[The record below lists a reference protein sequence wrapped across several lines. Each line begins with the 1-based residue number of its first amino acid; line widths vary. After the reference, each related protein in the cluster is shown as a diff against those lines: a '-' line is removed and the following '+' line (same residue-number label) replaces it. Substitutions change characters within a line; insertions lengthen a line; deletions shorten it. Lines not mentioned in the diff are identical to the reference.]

1 MALNM
6 HRWQFVLAWQFAALT
21 LSVVTSHFIIYLK
34 KFSRWIFRKRLSSR
48 VIFTLVFAH
57 IERVYLK
64 IATKKNELERQDK
77 LSQNH
82 LIYLITFGAC
92 LLACVFLS
100 ILYRFILMICREM
113 QKWMNI
119 DFEYTATS
127 KRWEFFNGPWL
138 LFHYLLQIRFVN
150 SHNLLT
156 LPSNEGVWILYLI
169 IFNMTNWRVKYSIS
183 ILLCN

>member
-92 LLACVFLS
+92 LLVYFCLFYIVLFWWFAAKCKNEWTSISSIQQRANDESFLMALDCYFITYYKFALS
-100 ILYRFILMICREM
+100 ILTTYWRYRQTRE
-113 QKWMNI
+113 
-119 DFEYTATS
+119 FGYYT
-127 KRWEFFNGPWL
+127 
-138 LFHYLLQIRFVN
+138 
-150 SHNLLT
+150 
-156 LPSNEGVWILYLI
+156 
-169 IFNMTNWRVKYSIS
+169 
-183 ILLCN
+183 

>member
-82 LIYLITFGAC
+82 LIHLITWCLFAC
-92 LLACVFLS
+92 LCISVYSISFYFDDLPRNAKMNEHRFRVQQRANDESFLMALDCYFITYYKFALS
-100 ILYRFILMICREM
+100 ILTTYWRRRQTRE
-113 QKWMNI
+113 
-119 DFEYTATS
+119 FGYYT
-127 KRWEFFNGPWL
+127 
-138 LFHYLLQIRFVN
+138 
-150 SHNLLT
+150 
-156 LPSNEGVWILYLI
+156 
-169 IFNMTNWRVKYSIS
+169 
-183 ILLCN
+183 

>member
-64 IATKKNELERQDK
+64 IATKKKWVGKTRQTVAKSSDISYYFWC
-77 LSQNH
+77 L
-82 LIYLITFGAC
+82 FAC
-92 LLACVFLS
+92 LCIFVYS
-100 ILYRFILMICREM
+100 ILFYFDDLPRNAKMNEHRFRV
-113 QKWMNI
+113 
-119 DFEYTATS
+119 Y
-127 KRWEFFNGPWL
+127 
-138 LFHYLLQIRFVN
+138 
-150 SHNLLT
+150 
-156 LPSNEGVWILYLI
+156 SNEQT
-169 IFNMTNWRVKYSIS
+169 MRVF
-183 ILLCN
+183 

>member
-34 KFSRWIFRKRLSSR
+34 KFSRWIFRERLSSK

-64 IATKKNELERQDK
+64 IATKKIEWKDK
-77 LSQNH
+77 TNCRKIIWYIL
-82 LIYLITFGAC
+82 LLGAC

-100 ILYRFILMICREM
+100 ILQRFFWWFAAKCKNEWTSVSSLQQRANDESFLMALDCYFIT
-113 QKWMNI
+113 
-119 DFEYTATS
+119 Y
-127 KRWEFFNGPWL
+127 
-138 LFHYLLQIRFVN
+138 Y
-150 SHNLLT
+150 
-156 LPSNEGVWILYLI
+156 
-169 IFNMTNWRVKYSIS
+169 
-183 ILLCN
+183 

>member
-64 IATKKNELERQDK
+64 IATKKKWVGKTRQTVAKSSDI
-77 LSQNH
+77 S
-82 LIYLITFGAC
+82 YYFWC
-92 LLACVFLS
+92 LFACVFLS
-100 ILYRFILMICREM
+100 IPYRFILMICREM